1 MRFVLFVIFVFTEDI
16 IIIIIIIIII
26 TWYFNYF

>member
-1 MRFVLFVIFVFTEDI
+1 MIV

-26 TWYFNYF
+26 TWYMSIAHGVGQ